1 MGGLPEA
8 KFAIVRTLVESAPD
22 RVIGGLQRALA
33 NAMGDSSLG
42 DVRKLVEGEAAD
54 RRLRNAVLSP
64 VAPLFLGDGRDESR
78 LVFPARAFSLLWKSL
93 KEAAPAETA
102 RAARHL
108 IDFAPDESSP
118 APFDQLVD
126 RLAQGLRAGEKSYQ
140 PAVDILNQAR
150 VGGADLFT
158 SCLALSPIVRAAT
171 LRLPEWINHTFE
183 ERAAARV
190 AYADAV
196 ATSHDAGPR
205 FFEMLSAQLA
215 EPWTILRIVSA
226 VMDHPN
232 EGYLAGSEF
241 AVFAERLM
249 DAIDR
254 SLRHL
259 AQFDATGGPKLG
271 RELVAVVEALTLQL
285 TELESSI
292 ELSPEGLWG
301 ARIRKQRATLVSTVE
316 RRLREIEKAMSLAM
330 PEHPVRVARA
340 MKNLPRMTTDPDP
353 AGVEAALCLLTF
365 AEGIRTSANY
375 GGFASAR
382 AKMVEKAGEILD
394 NYVEEVLDMLKH
406 HEIEDRDRAR
416 RYLEIAGRCAAL
428 IYEPRAETIIA
439 RRAAAALGTRKPAPP
454 QGEEEVRLL

>member
-8 KFAIVRTLVESAPD
+8 KFEIVRTLVESAPD
-22 RVIGGLQRALA
+22 RVINGLQKALA
-33 NAMGDSSLG
+33 NATGDSSLG
-42 DVRKLVEGEAAD
+42 DVRRLVEGEAAD

-64 VAPLFLGDGRDESR
+64 IAPLFVGDGRDENR
-78 LVFPARAFSLLWKSL
+78 LVFPVRALSLLWKAL
-93 KEAAPAETA
+93 KDAAPVETA

-108 IDFAPDESSP
+108 VDFAPDESSP
-118 APFDQLVD
+118 APFDQLVE
-126 RLAQGLRAGEKSYQ
+126 RMAHGLRGGEEGYQ
-140 PAVDILNQAR
+140 PALEMLNQAR
-150 VGGADLFT
+150 VGGAELLI

-215 EPWTILRIVSA
+215 EPWTILRIISA

-232 EGYLAGSEF
+232 ENYLAGSEF
-241 AVFAERLM
+241 GVFAERLM

-259 AQFDATGGPKLG
+259 AQFDPVGGPKLG
-271 RELVAVVEALTLQL
+271 KELVGVVEALTLQL

-292 ELSPEGLWG
+292 ELSQEGLWG
-301 ARIRKQRATLVSTVE
+301 ARIRKQRQSLVSTVE
-316 RRLREIEKAMSLAM
+316 RRLREIDRAMLNAL

-353 AGVEAALCLLTF
+353 PAVEAVLCLLTF

-382 AKMVEKAGEILD
+382 AKTMEKAGETLD

-406 HEIEDRDRAR
+406 DEIEDRDRAR
-416 RYLEIAGRCAAL
+416 SYLEIAGRCAAL
-428 IYEPRAETIIA
+428 IYEPRAQSIIA
-439 RRAAAALGTRKPAPP
+439 RRAAAALGTRKAAPP
-454 QGEEEVRLL
+454 AGEEDVKLL